1 VLITAAEVPRQREME
16 NAAMQSRNVY
26 AALNVGGPASPGP
39 GPVILIDDLVDSGWT
54 LTMAGFLLRS
64 HGAGSVHP
72 FVFAVGSGGAS

>member
-1 VLITAAEVPRQREME
+1 ME

-26 AALNVGGPASPGP
+26 AALSVGERASP

-72 FVFAVGSGGAS
+72 FVFAVGTGGAG